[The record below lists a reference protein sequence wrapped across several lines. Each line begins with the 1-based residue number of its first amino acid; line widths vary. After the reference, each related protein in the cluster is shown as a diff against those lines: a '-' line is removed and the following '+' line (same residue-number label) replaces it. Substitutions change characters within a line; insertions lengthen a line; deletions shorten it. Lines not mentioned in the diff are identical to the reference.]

1 MTVVEKSLK
10 INSLENELAKVSEEK
25 TEILEKLEEVKGDS
39 EKLKQCQICLSA
51 PLSRS
56 GLRLFLFSKIVSTIL
71 RPLLN

>member
-25 TEILEKLEEVKGDS
+25 DEILEKLEEVKGDS

-51 PLSRS
+51 PLSRT
-56 GLRLFLFSKIVSTIL
+56 G
-71 RPLLN
+71 